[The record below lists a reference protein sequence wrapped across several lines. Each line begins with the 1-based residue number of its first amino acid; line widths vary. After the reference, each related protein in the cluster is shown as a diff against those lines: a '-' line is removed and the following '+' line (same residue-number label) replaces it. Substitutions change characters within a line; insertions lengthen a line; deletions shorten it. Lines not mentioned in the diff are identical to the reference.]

1 MLMYHKHLLI
11 IAFALM
17 AFTAQAETK
26 TVNVETAG
34 TLSTLIK
41 GDDLNVIDLTLT
53 GNINKA
59 DIAFIRQKMKVET
72 LDLKDANIVSYSE
85 TVGETTIE
93 YPANE
98 FPANVFQKKDND
110 DAIIPLKK
118 IIFPATM
125 TSVGSYAFNSSSDS
139 QLETVDFSNC
149 SNLETIKGYAF
160 EFCDKITEIDLS
172 GHANLKSIGEY
183 GFGQTGA
190 KTINLEGCSALES
203 IGGRAFYNSYECTVL
218 NLKGCTA
225 LKTIGNRAFLNLSK
239 NSANKTEGYN
249 LVLDF
254 STCTSLETIQESGCK
269 SAKAVAFIFPASV
282 KQLQKDAFN
291 LCNNA
296 KYSRYFCKLPEL
308 GSSALKSLYKKKCY
322 VLSGNKA
329 DYENAGFTDVEEF
342 DATGIKSIASSIT
355 NGKAYSITGMPYN
368 GTGIRIIGG
377 KKYIK

>member
-1 MLMYHKHLLI
+1 MKCKHLLL
-11 IAFALM
+11 IAFSLM
-17 AFTAQAETK
+17 VFTAHAETK
-26 TVNVETAG
+26 TIKVETAG

-59 DIAFIRQKMKVET
+59 DIAFIRQNMKVET
-72 LDLKDANIVSYSE
+72 LDLKDANIVAYSE

-118 IIFPATM
+118 IIFPASM
-125 TSVGSYAFNSSSDS
+125 TSVGSYAFNSSSQS

-160 EFCDKITEIDLS
+160 EFCNKITEIDLS
-172 GHANLKSIGEY
+172 GHANLKSIEEY

-203 IGGRAFYNSYECTVL
+203 IGERAFYQSYECTAL

-239 NSANKTEGYN
+239 NSSKTEDYN

-254 STCTSLETIQESGCK
+254 SPCTSLETIQESGCQ
-269 SAKAVAFIFPASV
+269 SAKAVAFILPASV
-282 KQLQKDAFN
+282 KELQKNAFY
-291 LCNNA
+291 LCTNA
-296 KYSRYFCKLPEL
+296 QYSRYFCKLPEL

-322 VLSGNKA
+322 VLPGNKA
-329 DYENAGFTDVEEF
+329 DYENAGFEDVEEF
-342 DATGIKSIASSIT
+342 DATGIKSIASSSA
-355 NGKAYSITGMPYN
+355 NGKAYSITGQPYN
-368 GTGIRIIGG
+368 GNGIRIIGG
-377 KKYIK
+377 KKYSK

>member
-1 MLMYHKHLLI
+1 MKCKHLLL
-11 IAFALM
+11 IAFSLM
-17 AFTAQAETK
+17 AFTAHAETK
-26 TVNVETAG
+26 TIKVETAG

-59 DIAFIRQKMKVET
+59 DIAFIRQNMKVET
-72 LDLKDANIVSYSE
+72 LDLKDANIVAYSE

-98 FPANVFQKKDND
+98 FPANVFQKKEND

-118 IIFPATM
+118 IIFPASM
-125 TSVGSYAFNSSSDS
+125 TSVGSYAFNSSSQS

-160 EFCDKITEIDLS
+160 EFCNKITEIDLS
-172 GHANLKSIGEY
+172 GHANLKSIEEY

-203 IGGRAFYNSYECTVL
+203 IGERAFYQSYECTAL

-239 NSANKTEGYN
+239 NSSKTEDYN

-254 STCTSLETIQESGCK
+254 SPCTSLETIQESGCQ
-269 SAKAVAFIFPASV
+269 SAKAVAFILPASV
-282 KQLQKDAFN
+282 KQLQKNAFY
-291 LCNNA
+291 LCTNA
-296 KYSRYFCKLPEL
+296 QYSRYFCKLPEL
-308 GSSALKSLYKKKCY
+308 GSSALKSLYKKQCY
-322 VLSGNKA
+322 VLPGNKA
-329 DYENAGFTDVEEF
+329 DYENAGFEDVEEF
-342 DATGIKSIASSIT
+342 DATGIKSIASSSAT
-355 NGKAYSITGMPYN
+355 GKAYSITGQPYN
-368 GTGIRIIGG
+368 GNGIRIIGG
-377 KKYIK
+377 KKYSK

>member
-1 MLMYHKHLLI
+1 MKCKHLLL
-11 IAFALM
+11 IAFSLM
-17 AFTAQAETK
+17 AFTAHAETK
-26 TVNVETAG
+26 TIKVETAG

-59 DIAFIRQKMKVET
+59 DIAFIRQNMKVET
-72 LDLKDANIVSYSE
+72 LDLKDANIVAYSE

-98 FPANVFQKKDND
+98 FPANVFQKKEND

-118 IIFPATM
+118 IIFPASM
-125 TSVGSYAFNSSSDS
+125 TSVGSYAFNSSGDS
-139 QLETVDFSNC
+139 KLETVDFSHC

-160 EFCDKITEIDLS
+160 EFCYKITEIDLS

-203 IGGRAFYNSYECTVL
+203 IGERAFYQSYECTAL

-239 NSANKTEGYN
+239 NSAKTDDGYN

-254 STCTSLETIQESGCK
+254 STCTSLETIQESGCQ
-269 SAKAVAFIFPASV
+269 SAMAVAFIFPASL
-282 KQLQKDAFN
+282 KQLQKKAFY
-291 LCNNA
+291 LCTNA
-296 KYSRYFCKLPEL
+296 QYSRYYCKLPEL

-342 DATGIKSIASSIT
+342 VATGIKSIVSSSA
-355 NGKAYSITGMPYN
+355 NGKAYSITGLPYN

>member
-1 MLMYHKHLLI
+1 MKCKHLLL
-11 IAFALM
+11 IAFSLM

-26 TVNVETAG
+26 TIKVETAG

-59 DIAFIRQKMKVET
+59 DIAFIRQNMKVET
-72 LDLKDANIVSYSE
+72 LDLKDANIVAYSE

-118 IIFPATM
+118 IIFPASM
-125 TSVGSYAFNSSSDS
+125 TSVGSHAFNSSSQS

-160 EFCDKITEIDLS
+160 EFCNKITEIDLS
-172 GHANLKSIGEY
+172 GHANLKSIEEY

-203 IGGRAFYNSYECTVL
+203 IGDRAFYQSYECTAL

-239 NSANKTEGYN
+239 NSSKTEDYN

-254 STCTSLETIQESGCK
+254 SPCTSLETIQESGCQ
-269 SAKAVAFIFPASV
+269 SAKAVAFILPASV
-282 KQLQKDAFN
+282 KELQKNAFY
-291 LCNNA
+291 LCTNA
-296 KYSRYFCKLPEL
+296 QYSRYFCKLPEL

-322 VLSGNKA
+322 VLPGNKA
-329 DYENAGFTDVEEF
+329 DYENAGFEDVEEF
-342 DATGIKSIASSIT
+342 DATGIKSIASSSAT
-355 NGKAYSITGMPYN
+355 GKAYSITGQPYN
-368 GTGIRIIGG
+368 GNGIRIIGG
-377 KKYIK
+377 KKYSK

>member
-1 MLMYHKHLLI
+1 MKCKHLLL
-11 IAFALM
+11 IAFSLM
-17 AFTAQAETK
+17 VFTAQAETK
-26 TVNVETAG
+26 TIKVETAG
-34 TLSTLIK
+34 TLSTLIQ

-59 DIAFIRQKMKVET
+59 DIAFIRQNMKVET
-72 LDLKDANIVSYSE
+72 LDLKDANIVAYSE

-118 IIFPATM
+118 IIFPASM
-125 TSVGSYAFNSSSDS
+125 TSVGSYAFNSSSQS

-160 EFCDKITEIDLS
+160 EFCNKITEIDLS
-172 GHANLKSIGEY
+172 GHANLKSIEEY

-203 IGGRAFYNSYECTVL
+203 IGERAFYQSYECTAL

-239 NSANKTEGYN
+239 NSSKTAGYN

-254 STCTSLETIQESGCK
+254 SPCTSLETIQESGCQ
-269 SAKAVAFIFPASV
+269 SAKAVAFILPASV
-282 KQLQKDAFN
+282 KQLQKNAFN
-291 LCNNA
+291 LCTNA
-296 KYSRYFCKLPEL
+296 QYSRYFCQLPEL
-308 GSSALKSLYKKKCY
+308 GNGALKSLYNKKCY
-322 VLSGNKA
+322 VLPGNKA

-342 DATGIKSIASSIT
+342 DATGIKSIASSIDD
-355 NGKAYSITGMPYN
+355 GKANSITGQPYN
-368 GTGIRIIGG
+368 GNGIRIIGG
-377 KKYIK
+377 KKYSK

>member
-1 MLMYHKHLLI
+1 MKCKHLLL
-11 IAFALM
+11 IAFSLM

-26 TVNVETAG
+26 TIKVETAG
-34 TLSTLIK
+34 TLSTFIK

-59 DIAFIRQKMKVET
+59 DIAFIRQNMKVET
-72 LDLKDANIVSYSE
+72 LDLKDANIVAYSE
-85 TVGETTIE
+85 KVGETTIE

-118 IIFPATM
+118 IIFPASM
-125 TSVGSYAFNSSSDS
+125 TSVGSYAFNSSSQS

-160 EFCDKITEIDLS
+160 EFCNKITEIDLS
-172 GHANLKSIGEY
+172 GHANLKSIEEY

-203 IGGRAFYNSYECTVL
+203 IGERAFYQSYECTAL

-239 NSANKTEGYN
+239 NSSKTEDYN

-254 STCTSLETIQESGCK
+254 SPCTSLETIQESGCQ
-269 SAKAVAFIFPASV
+269 SAKAVASILPASL
-282 KQLQKDAFN
+282 KQLQKNAFY
-291 LCNNA
+291 LCTNA
-296 KYSRYFCKLPEL
+296 QYSRYFCKLPEL

-322 VLSGNKA
+322 VLPGNKA
-329 DYENAGFTDVEEF
+329 DYENAGFEDVEEF
-342 DATGIKSIASSIT
+342 DATGIKSIASSSA
-355 NGKAYSITGMPYN
+355 NGKAYSITGQPYN
-368 GTGIRIIGG
+368 GNGIRIIGG
-377 KKYIK
+377 KKYSK

>member
-1 MLMYHKHLLI
+1 MKCKHLLL
-11 IAFALM
+11 IAFSLM
-17 AFTAQAETK
+17 VFTAQAETK
-26 TVNVETAG
+26 TIKVETAG

-41 GDDLNVIDLTLT
+41 GADLNVIDLTLT

-59 DIAFIRQKMKVET
+59 DIAFIRQNMKVET
-72 LDLKDANIVSYSE
+72 LDLKDANIVAYSE

-118 IIFPATM
+118 IIFPASM
-125 TSVGSYAFNSSSDS
+125 TSVGSYAFNSSSQS

-160 EFCDKITEIDLS
+160 EFCNKITEIDLS
-172 GHANLKSIGEY
+172 GHANLKSIEEY

-203 IGGRAFYNSYECTVL
+203 IGERAFYQSYECTAL

-239 NSANKTEGYN
+239 NSSKTEDYN

-254 STCTSLETIQESGCK
+254 SPCTSLETIQESGCQ
-269 SAKAVAFIFPASV
+269 SAKAVAFILPASV
-282 KQLQKDAFN
+282 KELQKNAFY
-291 LCNNA
+291 LCTNA
-296 KYSRYFCKLPEL
+296 QYSRYFCKLPEL

-322 VLSGNKA
+322 VLPGNKA
-329 DYENAGFTDVEEF
+329 DYENAGFEDVEEF
-342 DATGIKSIASSIT
+342 DATGIKSIASSSAT
-355 NGKAYSITGMPYN
+355 GKAYSITGQPYN
-368 GTGIRIIGG
+368 GNGIRIIGG
-377 KKYIK
+377 KKYSK

>member
-1 MLMYHKHLLI
+1 MKCKHLLL
-11 IAFALM
+11 IAFSLM
-17 AFTAQAETK
+17 VFTAQAETK
-26 TVNVETAG
+26 TIKVETAG

-59 DIAFIRQKMKVET
+59 DIAFIRQNMKVET
-72 LDLKDANIVSYSE
+72 LDLKDANIVAYSE

-110 DAIIPLKK
+110 NTIIPLKK
-118 IIFPATM
+118 IIFPASM
-125 TSVGSYAFNSSSDS
+125 TSVGSYAFNSSSQS

-160 EFCDKITEIDLS
+160 EFCNKITEIDLS
-172 GHANLKSIGEY
+172 GHANLKSIEEY

-203 IGGRAFYNSYECTVL
+203 IGERAFYQSYECTAL

-239 NSANKTEGYN
+239 NSSKTEGYN

-254 STCTSLETIQESGCK
+254 STCTSLETIQESGCQ
-269 SAKAVAFIFPASV
+269 SAKAVAFILPASV
-282 KQLQKDAFN
+282 KELQKNAFY
-291 LCNNA
+291 LCTNA
-296 KYSRYFCKLPEL
+296 QYSRYFCKLPEL

-322 VLSGNKA
+322 VLPGNKA
-329 DYENAGFTDVEEF
+329 DYENAGFEDVEEF
-342 DATGIKSIASSIT
+342 DATGIKSIASSSAT
-355 NGKAYSITGMPYN
+355 GKAYSITGQPYN
-368 GTGIRIIGG
+368 GNGIRIIGG
-377 KKYIK
+377 KKYSK

>member
-1 MLMYHKHLLI
+1 MKCKHLLL
-11 IAFALM
+11 IAFSLM
-17 AFTAQAETK
+17 VFTAQAETK
-26 TVNVETAG
+26 TIKVETAG
-34 TLSTLIK
+34 TLSTLIQ

-59 DIAFIRQKMKVET
+59 DIAFIRQNMKVET
-72 LDLKDANIVSYSE
+72 LDLKDANIVAYSE

-98 FPANVFQKKDND
+98 FPANVFQKKEND

-118 IIFPATM
+118 IIFPASM
-125 TSVGSYAFNSSSDS
+125 TSVGSYAFNSSSQS

-160 EFCDKITEIDLS
+160 EFCNKITEIDLS
-172 GHANLKSIGEY
+172 GHANLKSIEEY

-203 IGGRAFYNSYECTVL
+203 IGERAFYQSYECTAL

-239 NSANKTEGYN
+239 NSSKTAGYN

-254 STCTSLETIQESGCK
+254 STCTSLETIQESGCQ
-269 SAKAVAFIFPASV
+269 SAKAVAFILPASV
-282 KQLQKDAFN
+282 KELQKNAFY
-291 LCNNA
+291 LCTNA
-296 KYSRYFCKLPEL
+296 QYSRYFCKLPEL

-322 VLSGNKA
+322 VLPGNKA
-329 DYENAGFTDVEEF
+329 DYENAGFEDVEEF
-342 DATGIKSIASSIT
+342 DATGIKSIASSSAT
-355 NGKAYSITGMPYN
+355 GKAYSITGQPYN
-368 GTGIRIIGG
+368 GNGIRIIGG
-377 KKYIK
+377 KKYSK

>member
-1 MLMYHKHLLI
+1 MKCKHLLL
-11 IAFALM
+11 IAFSLM
-17 AFTAQAETK
+17 VFTAQAETK
-26 TVNVETAG
+26 TIKVETAG

-59 DIAFIRQKMKVET
+59 DIAFIRQNMKVET
-72 LDLKDANIVSYSE
+72 LDLKDANIVAYSE

-98 FPANVFQKKDND
+98 FPANVFQKKEND

-118 IIFPATM
+118 IIFPASM
-125 TSVGSYAFNSSSDS
+125 TSVGSHAFDNSSQS

-160 EFCDKITEIDLS
+160 EFCNKITEIDLS
-172 GHANLKSIGEY
+172 GHANLKSIEEY

-203 IGGRAFYNSYECTVL
+203 IGERAFYQSYECTAL

-239 NSANKTEGYN
+239 NSFKTAGYN

-254 STCTSLETIQESGCK
+254 STCTSLETICESGCQ
-269 SAKAVAFIFPASV
+269 SAKAVAFILPASV
-282 KQLQKDAFN
+282 KQLQKNAFN
-291 LCNNA
+291 LCTNA
-296 KYSRYFCKLPEL
+296 QYSRYFCKLPEL

-322 VLSGNKA
+322 VLPGNKA
-329 DYENAGFTDVEEF
+329 DYENAGFEDVEEF
-342 DATGIKSIASSIT
+342 DATGIKSIASSSA
-355 NGKAYSITGMPYN
+355 NGKAYSITGLPYN
-368 GTGIRIIGG
+368 GNGIRIIGG
-377 KKYIK
+377 KKYSK

>member
-1 MLMYHKHLLI
+1 MKCKHLLL
-11 IAFALM
+11 IAFSLM
-17 AFTAQAETK
+17 AFTAHAETK
-26 TVNVETAG
+26 TIKVETAG

-59 DIAFIRQKMKVET
+59 DIAFIRQNMKVET
-72 LDLKDANIVSYSE
+72 LDLKDANIVAYSE

-118 IIFPATM
+118 IIFPASM
-125 TSVGSYAFNSSSDS
+125 TSVGSYAFNSSSQS

-160 EFCDKITEIDLS
+160 EFCNKITEIDLS
-172 GHANLKSIGEY
+172 GHANLKSIEEY

-203 IGGRAFYNSYECTVL
+203 IGERAFYQSYECTAL

-239 NSANKTEGYN
+239 NSSKTEDYN

-254 STCTSLETIQESGCK
+254 SPCTSLETIQESGCQ
-269 SAKAVAFIFPASV
+269 SAKAVAFILPASV
-282 KQLQKDAFN
+282 KELQKNAFY
-291 LCNNA
+291 LCTNA
-296 KYSRYFCKLPEL
+296 QYSRYFCKLPEL

-322 VLSGNKA
+322 VLPGNKA
-329 DYENAGFTDVEEF
+329 DYENAGFEDVEEF
-342 DATGIKSIASSIT
+342 DATGIKSIASSSAT
-355 NGKAYSITGMPYN
+355 GKAYSITGQPYN
-368 GTGIRIIGG
+368 GNGIRIIGG
-377 KKYIK
+377 KKYSK

>member
-1 MLMYHKHLLI
+1 MKCKHLLL
-11 IAFALM
+11 IAFSLM

-26 TVNVETAG
+26 TIKVETAG
-34 TLSTLIK
+34 TLSTLIQ

-59 DIAFIRQKMKVET
+59 DIAFIRQNMKVET
-72 LDLKDANIVSYSE
+72 LDLKDANIVAYSE

-118 IIFPATM
+118 IIFPASM
-125 TSVGSYAFNSSSDS
+125 TSVGSYAFNSSSQS

-160 EFCDKITEIDLS
+160 EFCNKITEIDLS
-172 GHANLKSIGEY
+172 GHANLKSIEEY

-203 IGGRAFYNSYECTVL
+203 IGERAFYQSYECTAL

-239 NSANKTEGYN
+239 NSSKTAGYN

-254 STCTSLETIQESGCK
+254 SPCTSLETIQESGCQ
-269 SAKAVAFIFPASV
+269 SAKAVAFILPASV
-282 KQLQKDAFN
+282 KELQKNAFN
-291 LCNNA
+291 LCTNA
-296 KYSRYFCKLPEL
+296 QYSRYFCKLPEL

-322 VLSGNKA
+322 VLPGNKA
-329 DYENAGFTDVEEF
+329 DYENAGFEDVEEF
-342 DATGIKSIASSIT
+342 DATGIKSIASSSA
-355 NGKAYSITGMPYN
+355 NGKAYSITGQPYN
-368 GTGIRIIGG
+368 GNGIRIIGG
-377 KKYIK
+377 KKYNKLH

>member
-1 MLMYHKHLLI
+1 MKCKHLLL
-11 IAFALM
+11 IAFSLM

-26 TVNVETAG
+26 TIKVETAG

-59 DIAFIRQKMKVET
+59 DIAFIRQNMKVET
-72 LDLKDANIVSYSE
+72 LDLKDANIVAYSE

-98 FPANVFQKKDND
+98 FPANVFQMKEND

-118 IIFPATM
+118 IIFPVSM
-125 TSVGSYAFNSSSDS
+125 TSVGSYAFDNSSQS

-160 EFCDKITEIDLS
+160 EFCYKITEIDLS
-172 GHANLKSIGEY
+172 GHANLKTIEEY

-203 IGGRAFYNSYECTVL
+203 IGDRAFYQSYECTAL

-239 NSANKTEGYN
+239 NSSKTEGYN

-254 STCTSLETIQESGCK
+254 STCTSLETIQESGCQ
-269 SAKAVAFIFPASV
+269 SAKAVAFILPASV
-282 KQLQKDAFN
+282 KQLQKNAFN
-291 LCNNA
+291 LCTNA
-296 KYSRYFCKLPEL
+296 QYSRYFCKLPEL
-308 GSSALKSLYKKKCY
+308 GSSALKSLYNKKCY

-342 DATGIKSIASSIT
+342 DATGIKSITSSFA
-355 NGKAYSITGMPYN
+355 NGKAYSITGQPYN
-368 GTGIRIIGG
+368 GNGIRIIGG
-377 KKYIK
+377 KKYSK

>member
-1 MLMYHKHLLI
+1 MLMKCKHLLI

-17 AFTAQAETK
+17 AFTAKAETK

-41 GDDLNVIDLTLT
+41 GNDLNVTDLTLT

-59 DIAFIRQKMKVET
+59 DIAFIRQSMKVET
-72 LDLKDANIVSYSE
+72 LDLKDANIVAYSE
-85 TVGETTIE
+85 TVGKTTIE

-98 FPANVFQKKDND
+98 FPANVFQKKEND

-118 IIFPATM
+118 IIFPASM

-139 QLETVDFSNC
+139 QLETVDFSHC
-149 SNLETIKGYAF
+149 SNLETIKDYAF

-172 GHANLKSIGEY
+172 GHANLKSIEEY

-203 IGGRAFYNSYECTVL
+203 IGERAFYQSYECTAL

-239 NSANKTEGYN
+239 NSAKTEGYN

-254 STCTSLETIQESGCK
+254 SPCTSLETIQESGCQ
-269 SAKAVAFIFPASV
+269 SAKAVAFILPASV
-282 KQLQKDAFN
+282 KELQKNAFN
-291 LCNNA
+291 YCTNA
-296 KYSRYFCKLPEL
+296 QYSRYFCKLPEL

-322 VLSGNKA
+322 VLPGNKA

-342 DATGIKSIASSIT
+342 VATGIKSIVSSSAT
-355 NGKAYSITGMPYN
+355 GKAYSITGLPYN
-368 GTGIRIIGG
+368 GTGIRIGGG
-377 KKYIK
+377 KKYCK

>member
-1 MLMYHKHLLI
+1 MLMKCKHLLI

-17 AFTAQAETK
+17 AFTAKAETK

-41 GDDLNVIDLTLT
+41 GNDLNVTDLTLT

-59 DIAFIRQKMKVET
+59 DIAFIRQNMKVET
-72 LDLKDANIVSYSE
+72 LDLKDANIVAYSE
-85 TVGETTIE
+85 KVGETTIE

-98 FPANVFQKKDND
+98 FPANVFQKKEND

-118 IIFPATM
+118 IIFPASM

-160 EFCDKITEIDLS
+160 EFCYKITEIDLS
-172 GHANLKSIGEY
+172 GHANLKSIEEY

-203 IGGRAFYNSYECTVL
+203 IGERAFYQSYECTAL

-239 NSANKTEGYN
+239 NSAKTEGYN

-254 STCTSLETIQESGCK
+254 SPCTSLETIQESGCQ

-282 KQLQKDAFN
+282 KQLQKNAFN
-291 LCNNA
+291 LCTNA
-296 KYSRYFCKLPEL
+296 QYSRYFCKLPEL

-342 DATGIKSIASSIT
+342 DATGIKSIASSIA
-355 NGKAYSITGMPYN
+355 NGKAYSITGLPYN

-377 KKYIK
+377 KKYSK

>member
-1 MLMYHKHLLI
+1 MKCKHLLL
-11 IAFALM
+11 IAFSLM

-26 TVNVETAG
+26 TIKVETAG

-59 DIAFIRQKMKVET
+59 DIAFIRQNMKVET
-72 LDLKDANIVSYSE
+72 LDLKDANIVAYSE

-98 FPANVFQKKDND
+98 FPANVFQKKEND

-118 IIFPATM
+118 IIFPASM
-125 TSVGSYAFNSSSDS
+125 TSVGSYAFNSSSQS

-160 EFCDKITEIDLS
+160 EFCNKITEIDLS
-172 GHANLKSIGEY
+172 GHANLKSIEEY

-203 IGGRAFYNSYECTVL
+203 IGERAFYQSYECTVL

-239 NSANKTEGYN
+239 NSSKTKGYN

-254 STCTSLETIQESGCK
+254 STCTSLETIQESGCQ
-269 SAKAVAFIFPASV
+269 SAKAVAFILPASV
-282 KQLQKDAFN
+282 KQLQKNAFN
-291 LCNNA
+291 LCTNA
-296 KYSRYFCKLPEL
+296 QYSRYFCKLPEL
-308 GSSALKSLYKKKCY
+308 GSGALKSLYKKKCY
-322 VLSGNKA
+322 VPAGNKV

-342 DATGIKSIASSIT
+342 DATGIKSIASSIA
-355 NGKAYSITGMPYN
+355 NGKAYSITGQPYN
-368 GTGIRIIGG
+368 GNGIRIIGG
-377 KKYIK
+377 KKYSK

>member
-1 MLMYHKHLLI
+1 MLMKCKHLLI

-17 AFTAQAETK
+17 AFTAKADTK
-26 TVNVETAG
+26 AVNVETAG

-59 DIAFIRQKMKVET
+59 DIAFIRQNMKVET
-72 LDLKDANIVSYSE
+72 LDLKDANIVAYSE
-85 TVGETTIE
+85 KVGETTIE

-98 FPANVFQKKDND
+98 FPANVFQKKENDN
-110 DAIIPLKK
+110 AIIPLKK

-125 TSVGSYAFNSSSDS
+125 TSVGSHAFYNQS

-160 EFCDKITEIDLS
+160 EFCYKITEIDLS

-203 IGGRAFYNSYECTVL
+203 IGERAFYQSYECTAL

-239 NSANKTEGYN
+239 NSAKTEEGYN

-254 STCTSLETIQESGCK
+254 SPCTSLETICESGCQ
-269 SAKAVAFIFPASV
+269 SAMAVAFILPASV
-282 KQLQKDAFN
+282 KQLQKKAFYF
-291 LCNNA
+291 CTNA
-296 KYSRYFCKLPEL
+296 QYSRYFCKLPEL
-308 GSSALKSLYKKKCY
+308 GSSALNYLYKKKCY

-342 DATGIKSIASSIT
+342 VATGIKSIVSSSA
-355 NGKAYSITGMPYN
+355 NGKAYSITGLPYN

>member
-1 MLMYHKHLLI
+1 MKCKHLLL
-11 IAFALM
+11 IAFSLM
-17 AFTAQAETK
+17 VFTAQAETK
-26 TVNVETAG
+26 TIKVETAG
-34 TLSTLIK
+34 TLSTLIQ

-59 DIAFIRQKMKVET
+59 DIAFIRQNMKVET
-72 LDLKDANIVSYSE
+72 LDLKDANIVAYSE

-110 DAIIPLKK
+110 DTIIPLKK
-118 IIFPATM
+118 IIFPASM
-125 TSVGSYAFNSSSDS
+125 TSVGSYAFNSSSQS

-160 EFCDKITEIDLS
+160 EFCNKITEIDLS
-172 GHANLKSIGEY
+172 GHANLKSIEEY

-203 IGGRAFYNSYECTVL
+203 IGERAFYQSYECTAL

-239 NSANKTEGYN
+239 NSSKTAGYN

-254 STCTSLETIQESGCK
+254 SPCTSLETIQESGCQ
-269 SAKAVAFIFPASV
+269 SAKAVAFILPASV
-282 KQLQKDAFN
+282 KELQKNAFY
-291 LCNNA
+291 LCTNA
-296 KYSRYFCKLPEL
+296 QYSRYFCKLPEL

-322 VLSGNKA
+322 VLPGNKA
-329 DYENAGFTDVEEF
+329 DYENAGFEDVEEF
-342 DATGIKSIASSIT
+342 DATGIKSIASSSAT
-355 NGKAYSITGMPYN
+355 GKAYSITGQPYN
-368 GTGIRIIGG
+368 GNGIRIIGG
-377 KKYIK
+377 KKYSK

>member
-1 MLMYHKHLLI
+1 MKCKHLLL
-11 IAFALM
+11 IAFSLM

-26 TVNVETAG
+26 TIKVETAG

-59 DIAFIRQKMKVET
+59 DIAFIRQNMKVET
-72 LDLKDANIVSYSE
+72 LDLKDANIVAYSE

-98 FPANVFQKKDND
+98 FPANVFQKKEND
-110 DAIIPLKK
+110 DVIIPLKK
-118 IIFPATM
+118 IIFPASM
-125 TSVGSYAFNSSSDS
+125 TSVGSYAFNSSSQS

-160 EFCDKITEIDLS
+160 EFCNNITEIDLS
-172 GHANLKSIGEY
+172 GHANLKSIEEY

-203 IGGRAFYNSYECTVL
+203 IGERAFYQSYECTVL

-239 NSANKTEGYN
+239 NSSKTKDYN

-254 STCTSLETIQESGCK
+254 STCTSLETIQESGCQ
-269 SAKAVAFIFPASV
+269 SAKAVAFIFPASL
-282 KQLQKDAFN
+282 KQLQKNAFN
-291 LCNNA
+291 LCTNA
-296 KYSRYFCKLPEL
+296 QYSRYFCKLPEL
-308 GSSALKSLYKKKCY
+308 GSGALKSLYKKKCY
-322 VLSGNKA
+322 VPAGNKV

-342 DATGIKSIASSIT
+342 DATGIKSIASSSA
-355 NGKAYSITGMPYN
+355 NGKAYSITGQPYN
-368 GTGIRIIGG
+368 GNGIRIIGG
-377 KKYIK
+377 KKYSK

>member
-1 MLMYHKHLLI
+1 MKCKHLLL
-11 IAFALM
+11 IAFSLM
-17 AFTAQAETK
+17 AFTAHAETK
-26 TVNVETAG
+26 TIKVETAG
-34 TLSTLIK
+34 TLSTLIQ

-59 DIAFIRQKMKVET
+59 DIAFIRQNMKVET
-72 LDLKDANIVSYSE
+72 LDLKDANIVAYSE

-110 DAIIPLKK
+110 NTIIPLKK
-118 IIFPATM
+118 IIFPASM
-125 TSVGSYAFNSSSDS
+125 TAVGQYAFNSSSDS

-160 EFCDKITEIDLS
+160 EFCNKITEIDLS
-172 GHANLKSIGEY
+172 GHANLKSIEEY

-203 IGGRAFYNSYECTVL
+203 IGDRAFYQSYECTAL

-239 NSANKTEGYN
+239 NSSKTEGYN

-254 STCTSLETIQESGCK
+254 SPCTSLETIQESGCQ
-269 SAKAVAFIFPASV
+269 SAKAVAFIFPASL
-282 KQLQKDAFN
+282 KQLQEKAFN
-291 LCNNA
+291 LCTNA
-296 KYSRYFCKLPEL
+296 QYSRYFCKLPEL

-322 VLSGNKA
+322 VLPGNKA
-329 DYENAGFTDVEEF
+329 DYENAGFEVVEDF
-342 DATGIKSIASSIT
+342 DATGIKSIASSSAT
-355 NGKAYSITGMPYN
+355 GKAYSITGLPYN
-368 GTGIRIIGG
+368 GNGIRIIGG
-377 KKYIK
+377 KKYSK

>member
-1 MLMYHKHLLI
+1 MKCKHLLL
-11 IAFALM
+11 IAFSLM

-26 TVNVETAG
+26 TIKVETAG

-59 DIAFIRQKMKVET
+59 DIAFIRQNMKVET
-72 LDLKDANIVSYSE
+72 LDLKDANIVAYSE

-110 DAIIPLKK
+110 DTIIPLKK
-118 IIFPATM
+118 IIFPASM
-125 TSVGSYAFNSSSDS
+125 TSVGSYAFNSSSQS

-160 EFCDKITEIDLS
+160 EFCNKITEIDLS
-172 GHANLKSIGEY
+172 GHANLKSIEEY

-203 IGGRAFYNSYECTVL
+203 IGERAFYQSYECTAL

-239 NSANKTEGYN
+239 NSSKTEDYN

-254 STCTSLETIQESGCK
+254 SPCTSLETIQESGCQ
-269 SAKAVAFIFPASV
+269 SAKAVAFILPASV
-282 KQLQKDAFN
+282 KELQKNAFY
-291 LCNNA
+291 LCTNA
-296 KYSRYFCKLPEL
+296 QYSRYFCKLPEL
-308 GSSALKSLYKKKCY
+308 GSSALKSLYKKQCY
-322 VLSGNKA
+322 VLPGNKA
-329 DYENAGFTDVEEF
+329 DYENAGFEDVEEF
-342 DATGIKSIASSIT
+342 DATGIKSIASSSA
-355 NGKAYSITGMPYN
+355 NGKAYSITGQPYN
-368 GTGIRIIGG
+368 GNGIRIIGG
-377 KKYIK
+377 KKYSK

>member
-1 MLMYHKHLLI
+1 MKCKHLLL
-11 IAFALM
+11 IAFSLM

-26 TVNVETAG
+26 TIKVETAG

-59 DIAFIRQKMKVET
+59 DIAFIRQNMKVET
-72 LDLKDANIVSYSE
+72 LDLKDANIVAYSE

-110 DAIIPLKK
+110 NTIIPLKK
-118 IIFPATM
+118 IIFPASM
-125 TSVGSYAFNSSSDS
+125 TAVGQYAFNSSSDS

-160 EFCDKITEIDLS
+160 EFCNKITEIDLS
-172 GHANLKSIGEY
+172 GHANLKSIEEY

-203 IGGRAFYNSYECTVL
+203 IGERAFYQSYECTAL

-239 NSANKTEGYN
+239 NSSKTEDYN

-254 STCTSLETIQESGCK
+254 SPCTSLETIQESGCQ
-269 SAKAVAFIFPASV
+269 SAKAVAFILPASV
-282 KQLQKDAFN
+282 KELQKNAFY
-291 LCNNA
+291 LCTNA
-296 KYSRYFCKLPEL
+296 QYSRYFCKLPEL

-322 VLSGNKA
+322 VLPGNKA
-329 DYENAGFTDVEEF
+329 DYENAGFEDVEEF
-342 DATGIKSIASSIT
+342 DATGIKSIASSSAT
-355 NGKAYSITGMPYN
+355 GKAYSITGQPYN
-368 GTGIRIIGG
+368 GNGIRIIGG
-377 KKYIK
+377 KKYSK

>member
-1 MLMYHKHLLI
+1 MKCKHLLL
-11 IAFALM
+11 IAFSLM

-26 TVNVETAG
+26 TIKVETAG
-34 TLSTLIK
+34 TLSTLIQ

-59 DIAFIRQKMKVET
+59 DIAFIRQNMKVET
-72 LDLKDANIVSYSE
+72 LDLKDVNIVAYSE

-118 IIFPATM
+118 IIFPASM
-125 TSVGSYAFNSSSDS
+125 TSVGSYAFNSSSQS

-160 EFCDKITEIDLS
+160 EFCNKITEIDLS
-172 GHANLKSIGEY
+172 GHANLKSIEEY

-203 IGGRAFYNSYECTVL
+203 IGERAFYQSYECTAL
-218 NLKGCTA
+218 NLKGCNA

-239 NSANKTEGYN
+239 NSSKTEGYN
-249 LVLDF
+249 LVFDF
-254 STCTSLETIQESGCK
+254 SPCTSLETICESGCQ
-269 SAKAVAFIFPASV
+269 SAKAVAFILPASV
-282 KQLQKDAFN
+282 KELQKNAFY
-291 LCNNA
+291 LCTNA
-296 KYSRYFCKLPEL
+296 QYSRYFCKLPEL

-322 VLSGNKA
+322 VLPGNKA
-329 DYENAGFTDVEEF
+329 DYENAGFEDVEEF
-342 DATGIKSIASSIT
+342 DATGIKSIASSSAT
-355 NGKAYSITGMPYN
+355 GKAYSITGQPYN
-368 GTGIRIIGG
+368 GNGIRIIGG
-377 KKYIK
+377 KKYSK

>member
-1 MLMYHKHLLI
+1 MKCKHLLL
-11 IAFALM
+11 IAFSLM
-17 AFTAQAETK
+17 VFTAHAETK
-26 TVNVETAG
+26 TIKVETAG

-59 DIAFIRQKMKVET
+59 DIAFIRQNMKVET
-72 LDLKDANIVSYSE
+72 LDLKDANIVAYSE

-118 IIFPATM
+118 IIFPASM
-125 TSVGSYAFNSSSDS
+125 TSVGSYAFNSSSQS

-160 EFCDKITEIDLS
+160 EFCNKITEIDLS
-172 GHANLKSIGEY
+172 GHANLKSIEEY

-203 IGGRAFYNSYECTVL
+203 IGERAFYQSYECTAL

-239 NSANKTEGYN
+239 NSSKTEDYN

-254 STCTSLETIQESGCK
+254 SPCTSLETIQESGCQ
-269 SAKAVAFIFPASV
+269 SAKAVAFILPASV
-282 KQLQKDAFN
+282 KELQKNAFY
-291 LCNNA
+291 LCTNA
-296 KYSRYFCKLPEL
+296 QYSRYFCKLPEL

-322 VLSGNKA
+322 VLPGNKA
-329 DYENAGFTDVEEF
+329 DYENAGFEDVEEF
-342 DATGIKSIASSIT
+342 DATGIKSIASSSAT
-355 NGKAYSITGMPYN
+355 GKAYSITGLPYN
-368 GTGIRIIGG
+368 GNGIRIIGG
-377 KKYIK
+377 KKYSK

>member
-1 MLMYHKHLLI
+1 MKCKHLLL
-11 IAFALM
+11 IAFSLM

-26 TVNVETAG
+26 TIKVETAG

-59 DIAFIRQKMKVET
+59 DIAFIRQNMKVET
-72 LDLKDANIVSYSE
+72 LDLKDANIVAYSE

-118 IIFPATM
+118 IIFPASM
-125 TSVGSYAFNSSSDS
+125 TSVGSHAFDNSSQS

-149 SNLETIKGYAF
+149 SNLETIKDYAF
-160 EFCDKITEIDLS
+160 EFCYKITEIDLS
-172 GHANLKSIGEY
+172 GHANLKSIEEY

-203 IGGRAFYNSYECTVL
+203 IGERAFYQSYECTAL

-239 NSANKTEGYN
+239 NSSKTEDYN

-254 STCTSLETIQESGCK
+254 SPCTSLETIQESGCQ
-269 SAKAVAFIFPASV
+269 SAKAVAFILPASV
-282 KQLQKDAFN
+282 NELQKNAFY
-291 LCNNA
+291 LCTNA
-296 KYSRYFCKLPEL
+296 QYSRYFCKLPEL

-322 VLSGNKA
+322 VLPGNKA
-329 DYENAGFTDVEEF
+329 DYENAGFEDVEEF
-342 DATGIKSIASSIT
+342 DATGIKSIASSSAT
-355 NGKAYSITGMPYN
+355 GKAYSITGQPYN
-368 GTGIRIIGG
+368 GNGIRIIGG
-377 KKYIK
+377 KKYSK

>member
-1 MLMYHKHLLI
+1 MKCKHLLL
-11 IAFALM
+11 IAFSLM
-17 AFTAQAETK
+17 AFTAHAETK
-26 TVNVETAG
+26 TIKVETAG

-59 DIAFIRQKMKVET
+59 DIAFIRQNMKVET
-72 LDLKDANIVSYSE
+72 LDLKDANIVAYSE

-118 IIFPATM
+118 IIFPASM
-125 TSVGSYAFNSSSDS
+125 TSVGSYAFNSSSQS

-160 EFCDKITEIDLS
+160 EFCNKITEIDLS
-172 GHANLKSIGEY
+172 GHANLKSIEEY

-203 IGGRAFYNSYECTVL
+203 IGERAFYQSYECTAL

-239 NSANKTEGYN
+239 NSAKTEGYN

-254 STCTSLETIQESGCK
+254 SPCTSLETICESGCQ
-269 SAKAVAFIFPASV
+269 SAKAVAFILPASV
-282 KQLQKDAFN
+282 KELQKNAFY
-291 LCNNA
+291 LCTNA
-296 KYSRYFCKLPEL
+296 QYSRYFCKLPEL

-322 VLSGNKA
+322 VLPGNKA
-329 DYENAGFTDVEEF
+329 DYENAGFEDVEEF
-342 DATGIKSIASSIT
+342 DATGIKSISSSSAT
-355 NGKAYSITGMPYN
+355 GKAYSITGLPYN
-368 GTGIRIIGG
+368 GNGIRIIGG
-377 KKYIK
+377 KKYSK

>member
-1 MLMYHKHLLI
+1 MKCKHLLL
-11 IAFALM
+11 IAFSLM
-17 AFTAQAETK
+17 VFTAQAETK
-26 TVNVETAG
+26 TIKVETAG

-59 DIAFIRQKMKVET
+59 DIAFIRQNMKVET
-72 LDLKDANIVSYSE
+72 LDLKDANIVAYSE

-110 DAIIPLKK
+110 DTIIPLKK
-118 IIFPATM
+118 IIFPASM
-125 TSVGSYAFNSSSDS
+125 TSVGSYAFNSSSQS

-160 EFCDKITEIDLS
+160 EFCNKITEIDLS
-172 GHANLKSIGEY
+172 GHANLKSIEEY

-203 IGGRAFYNSYECTVL
+203 IGERAFYQSYECTAL

-239 NSANKTEGYN
+239 NSSKTAGYN

-254 STCTSLETIQESGCK
+254 SPCTSLETIQESGCQ
-269 SAKAVAFIFPASV
+269 SAKAVAFILPASV
-282 KQLQKDAFN
+282 KELQKNAFY
-291 LCNNA
+291 LCTNA
-296 KYSRYFCKLPEL
+296 QYSRYFCKLPEL

-322 VLSGNKA
+322 VLPGNKA
-329 DYENAGFTDVEEF
+329 DYENAGFEDVEEF
-342 DATGIKSIASSIT
+342 DATGIKSIASSSAT
-355 NGKAYSITGMPYN
+355 GKAYSITGQPYN
-368 GTGIRIIGG
+368 GNGIRIIGG
-377 KKYIK
+377 KKYSK

>member
-1 MLMYHKHLLI
+1 MKCKHLLL
-11 IAFALM
+11 IAFSLM

-26 TVNVETAG
+26 TIKVETAG

-59 DIAFIRQKMKVET
+59 DIAFIRQNMKVET
-72 LDLKDANIVSYSE
+72 LDLKDANIVAYSE

-118 IIFPATM
+118 IIFPASM
-125 TSVGSYAFNSSSDS
+125 TSVGSYAFNSSSQS

-160 EFCDKITEIDLS
+160 EFCNKITEIDLS
-172 GHANLKSIGEY
+172 GHANLKSIEEY

-203 IGGRAFYNSYECTVL
+203 IGERAFYQSYECTAL

-225 LKTIGNRAFLNLSK
+225 LKTIGNRAFLNPSN
-239 NSANKTEGYN
+239 NSSKTEGYN

-254 STCTSLETIQESGCK
+254 STCTSLETIQESGCQ
-269 SAKAVAFIFPASV
+269 SAKAVAFILPASV
-282 KQLQKDAFN
+282 KELQKNAFN
-291 LCNNA
+291 LCINA
-296 KYSRYFCKLPEL
+296 QYSRYFCKLPEL

-322 VLSGNKA
+322 VLPGNKA
-329 DYENAGFTDVEEF
+329 DYENAGFEDVEEF
-342 DATGIKSIASSIT
+342 DATGIKSIASSSA
-355 NGKAYSITGMPYN
+355 NGKAYSITGQPYN
-368 GTGIRIIGG
+368 GNGIRIIGG
-377 KKYIK
+377 KKYSK

>member
-1 MLMYHKHLLI
+1 MKCKHLLL
-11 IAFALM
+11 IAFSLM
-17 AFTAQAETK
+17 VFTAQAETK
-26 TVNVETAG
+26 TIKVETAG

-59 DIAFIRQKMKVET
+59 DIAFIRQNMKVET
-72 LDLKDANIVSYSE
+72 LDLKDANIVAYSE

-110 DAIIPLKK
+110 NTIIPLKK
-118 IIFPATM
+118 IIFPASM
-125 TSVGSYAFNSSSDS
+125 TAVGQYAFNSSSQS

-160 EFCDKITEIDLS
+160 EFCNKITEIDLS
-172 GHANLKSIGEY
+172 GHANLKSIEEY

-203 IGGRAFYNSYECTVL
+203 IGERAFYQSYECTAL

-239 NSANKTEGYN
+239 NSSKTEDYN

-254 STCTSLETIQESGCK
+254 SPCTSLETIQESGCQ
-269 SAKAVAFIFPASV
+269 SAKAVAFILPASV
-282 KQLQKDAFN
+282 KELQKNAFY
-291 LCNNA
+291 LCTNA
-296 KYSRYFCKLPEL
+296 QYSRYFCKLPEL

-322 VLSGNKA
+322 VLPGNKA
-329 DYENAGFTDVEEF
+329 DYENAGFEDVEEF
-342 DATGIKSIASSIT
+342 DATGIKSIASSSAT
-355 NGKAYSITGMPYN
+355 GKAYSITGQPYN
-368 GTGIRIIGG
+368 GNGIRIIGG
-377 KKYIK
+377 KKYSK

>member
-1 MLMYHKHLLI
+1 MKCKHLLL
-11 IAFALM
+11 IAFSLM

-26 TVNVETAG
+26 TIKVETAG

-59 DIAFIRQKMKVET
+59 DIAFIRQNMKVET
-72 LDLKDANIVSYSE
+72 LDLKDANIVAYSE

-98 FPANVFQKKDND
+98 FPANVFQMKEND

-118 IIFPATM
+118 IIFPASM
-125 TSVGSYAFNSSSDS
+125 TSVGSHAFDNSSQS

-160 EFCDKITEIDLS
+160 EFCYKITDIDLS
-172 GHANLKSIGEY
+172 GHANLKTIEEY

-203 IGGRAFYNSYECTVL
+203 IGDRAFYQSYECTVL

-239 NSANKTEGYN
+239 NSSKTEGYN

-254 STCTSLETIQESGCK
+254 STCTSLETIQESGCQ
-269 SAKAVAFIFPASV
+269 SAKAVAFILPASV
-282 KQLQKDAFN
+282 KQLQKNAFN
-291 LCNNA
+291 LCTNA
-296 KYSRYFCKLPEL
+296 QYSRYFCKLPEL
-308 GSSALKSLYKKKCY
+308 GSGALKSLYKKKCY
-322 VLSGNKA
+322 VPAGNKV

-342 DATGIKSIASSIT
+342 DATGIKSIASSIA
-355 NGKAYSITGMPYN
+355 NGKAYSITGQPYN
-368 GTGIRIIGG
+368 GNGIRIIGG
-377 KKYIK
+377 KKYSK

>member
-1 MLMYHKHLLI
+1 MKCKHLLL
-11 IAFALM
+11 IAFSLM
-17 AFTAQAETK
+17 VFTAQAETK
-26 TVNVETAG
+26 TIKVETAG

-59 DIAFIRQKMKVET
+59 DIAFIRQNMKVET
-72 LDLKDANIVSYSE
+72 LDLKDANIVAYSE
-85 TVGETTIE
+85 KVGETTIE

-98 FPANVFQKKDND
+98 FPANVFQKKEND

-118 IIFPATM
+118 IIFPASM
-125 TSVGSYAFNSSSDS
+125 TSVGSYAFNSSSQS

-160 EFCDKITEIDLS
+160 EFCNKITEIDLS
-172 GHANLKSIGEY
+172 GHANLKSIEEY

-203 IGGRAFYNSYECTVL
+203 IGERAFYQSYECTAL

-239 NSANKTEGYN
+239 NSAKTEGYN

-254 STCTSLETIQESGCK
+254 STCTSLETIQESGCQ
-269 SAKAVAFIFPASV
+269 SAKAVAFILPASV
-282 KQLQKDAFN
+282 KELQKNAFY
-291 LCNNA
+291 LCTNA
-296 KYSRYFCKLPEL
+296 QYSRYFCKLPEL

-322 VLSGNKA
+322 VLPGNKA
-329 DYENAGFTDVEEF
+329 DYENAGFEDVEEF
-342 DATGIKSIASSIT
+342 DATGIKSIASSSA
-355 NGKAYSITGMPYN
+355 NGKAYSITGQPYN
-368 GTGIRIIGG
+368 GNGIRIIGG
-377 KKYIK
+377 KKYSK

>member
-1 MLMYHKHLLI
+1 MKCKHLLL
-11 IAFALM
+11 IAFSLM
-17 AFTAQAETK
+17 AFTAHAETK
-26 TVNVETAG
+26 TIKVETAG

-59 DIAFIRQKMKVET
+59 DIAFIRQNMKVYT
-72 LDLKDANIVSYSE
+72 LDLKDANIVAYSE

-98 FPANVFQKKDND
+98 FPANVFQKKEND

-118 IIFPATM
+118 IIFPASM
-125 TSVGSYAFNSSSDS
+125 TSVGSYAFNSSGDS
-139 QLETVDFSNC
+139 KLETVDFSHC

-160 EFCDKITEIDLS
+160 EFCYKITEIDLS

-203 IGGRAFYNSYECTVL
+203 IGERAFYQSYECTAL

-239 NSANKTEGYN
+239 NSAKTDDGYN

-254 STCTSLETIQESGCK
+254 STCTSLETIQESGCQ
-269 SAKAVAFIFPASV
+269 SAMAVAFIFPASL
-282 KQLQKDAFN
+282 KQLQKKAFY
-291 LCNNA
+291 LCTNA
-296 KYSRYFCKLPEL
+296 QYSRYYCKLPEL

-342 DATGIKSIASSIT
+342 VATGIKSIVSSSA
-355 NGKAYSITGMPYN
+355 NGKAYSITGLPYN

>member
-1 MLMYHKHLLI
+1 MKCKHLLL
-11 IAFALM
+11 IAFSLM

-26 TVNVETAG
+26 TIKVETAG
-34 TLSTLIK
+34 TLSTLIQ

-59 DIAFIRQKMKVET
+59 DIAFIRQNMKVET
-72 LDLKDANIVSYSE
+72 LDLKDANIVAYSE

-110 DAIIPLKK
+110 DTIIPLKK
-118 IIFPATM
+118 IIFPASM
-125 TSVGSYAFNSSSDS
+125 TSVGSYAFNSSSQS

-160 EFCDKITEIDLS
+160 EFCNKITEIDLS
-172 GHANLKSIGEY
+172 GHDNLKSIEEY

-203 IGGRAFYNSYECTVL
+203 IGERAFYQSYECTAL

-239 NSANKTEGYN
+239 NSAKTEGYN

-254 STCTSLETIQESGCK
+254 STCTSLETIQESGCQ
-269 SAKAVAFIFPASV
+269 SAKAVAFILPASV
-282 KQLQKDAFN
+282 KELQKNAFY
-291 LCNNA
+291 LCTNA
-296 KYSRYFCKLPEL
+296 QYSRYFCKLPEL
-308 GSSALKSLYKKKCY
+308 GSSALKSLYNKKCY
-322 VLSGNKA
+322 VLPGNKA

-342 DATGIKSIASSIT
+342 DATGIKSIASSIAD
-355 NGKAYSITGMPYN
+355 GKAYSITGQPYN
-368 GTGIRIIGG
+368 GNGIRIIGG
-377 KKYIK
+377 KKYSK

>member
-1 MLMYHKHLLI
+1 MKCKHLLL
-11 IAFALM
+11 IAFSLM
-17 AFTAQAETK
+17 VFTAQAETK
-26 TVNVETAG
+26 TIKVETAG
-34 TLSTLIK
+34 TLSTLIQ

-59 DIAFIRQKMKVET
+59 DIAFIRQNMKVET
-72 LDLKDANIVSYSE
+72 LDLKDANIVAYSE

-118 IIFPATM
+118 IIFPASM
-125 TSVGSYAFNSSSDS
+125 TSVGSYAFNSSSQS

-160 EFCDKITEIDLS
+160 EFCNKITEIDLS
-172 GHANLKSIGEY
+172 GHANLKSIEEY

-203 IGGRAFYNSYECTVL
+203 IGERAFYQSYECTAL

-239 NSANKTEGYN
+239 NSSKTEDYN

-254 STCTSLETIQESGCK
+254 SPCTSLETIQESGCQ
-269 SAKAVAFIFPASV
+269 SAKAVAFILPASV
-282 KQLQKDAFN
+282 KELQKNAFY
-291 LCNNA
+291 LCTNA
-296 KYSRYFCKLPEL
+296 QYSRYFCKLPEL

-322 VLSGNKA
+322 VLPGNKA
-329 DYENAGFTDVEEF
+329 DYENAGFEDVEEF
-342 DATGIKSIASSIT
+342 DATGIKSIASSSAT
-355 NGKAYSITGMPYN
+355 GKAYSITGQPYN
-368 GTGIRIIGG
+368 GNGIRIIGG
-377 KKYIK
+377 KKYSK

>member
-1 MLMYHKHLLI
+1 MKCKHLLL
-11 IAFALM
+11 IAFSLM
-17 AFTAQAETK
+17 AFTAHAETK
-26 TVNVETAG
+26 TIKVETAG
-34 TLSTLIK
+34 TLSTLIQ

-59 DIAFIRQKMKVET
+59 DIAFIRQNMKVET
-72 LDLKDANIVSYSE
+72 LDLKDANIVAYSE

-110 DAIIPLKK
+110 DTIIPLKK
-118 IIFPATM
+118 IIFPASM
-125 TSVGSYAFNSSSDS
+125 TSVGSYAFNSSSQS

-160 EFCDKITEIDLS
+160 EFCNKITEIDLS
-172 GHANLKSIGEY
+172 GHANLKSIEEY

-203 IGGRAFYNSYECTVL
+203 IGERAFYQSYECTAL

-239 NSANKTEGYN
+239 NSSKTEDYN

-254 STCTSLETIQESGCK
+254 SPCTSLETIQESGCQ
-269 SAKAVAFIFPASV
+269 SAKAVAFILPASV
-282 KQLQKDAFN
+282 KELQKNAFY
-291 LCNNA
+291 LCTNA
-296 KYSRYFCKLPEL
+296 QYSRYFCKLPEL

-322 VLSGNKA
+322 VLPGNKA
-329 DYENAGFTDVEEF
+329 DYENAGFEDVEEF
-342 DATGIKSIASSIT
+342 DATGIKPIASSSAT
-355 NGKAYSITGMPYN
+355 GKAYSITGQPYN
-368 GTGIRIIGG
+368 GNGIRIIGG
-377 KKYIK
+377 KKYSK

>member
-1 MLMYHKHLLI
+1 MKCKHLLL
-11 IAFALM
+11 IAFSLM
-17 AFTAQAETK
+17 VFTAQAETK
-26 TVNVETAG
+26 TIKVETAG

-59 DIAFIRQKMKVET
+59 DIAFIRQNMKVET
-72 LDLKDANIVSYSE
+72 LDLKDANIVAYSE

-110 DAIIPLKK
+110 NTIIPLKK
-118 IIFPATM
+118 IIFPASM
-125 TSVGSYAFNSSSDS
+125 TSVGSYAFNSSSQS

-160 EFCDKITEIDLS
+160 EFCNKITEIDLS
-172 GHANLKSIGEY
+172 GHANLKSIEEY

-203 IGGRAFYNSYECTVL
+203 IGERAFYQSYECTAL

-239 NSANKTEGYN
+239 NSSKTEDYN

-254 STCTSLETIQESGCK
+254 SPCTSLETIQESGCQ
-269 SAKAVAFIFPASV
+269 SAKAVAFILPASV
-282 KQLQKDAFN
+282 KELQKNAFY
-291 LCNNA
+291 LCTNA
-296 KYSRYFCKLPEL
+296 QYSRYFCKLPEL

-322 VLSGNKA
+322 VLPGNKA
-329 DYENAGFTDVEEF
+329 DYENAGFEDVEEF
-342 DATGIKSIASSIT
+342 DATGIKSIASSSAT
-355 NGKAYSITGMPYN
+355 GKAYSITGQPYN
-368 GTGIRIIGG
+368 GNGIRIIGG
-377 KKYIK
+377 KKYSK